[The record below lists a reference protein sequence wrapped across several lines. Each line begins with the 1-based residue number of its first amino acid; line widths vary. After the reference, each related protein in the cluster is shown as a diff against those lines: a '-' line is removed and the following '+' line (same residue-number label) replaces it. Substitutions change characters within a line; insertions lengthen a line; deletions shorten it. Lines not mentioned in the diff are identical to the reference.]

1 MCVVLAALAGWGAG
15 VASADVTLEADT
27 YVRSDTPSTNYGTTK
42 EIRARGGGSL
52 VINGLIRF
60 RVQGVGAVG
69 TAKLRVYVTDSSVGT
84 GSVFK
89 VLDNSWVENTIVW
102 PGPAPTGSA
111 LDSEPAGPSTGSW
124 VEYDVSS
131 FVTGDGTYSFQ
142 IQNSVSDAVYYSSR
156 EGSNAPQLVLTT
168 GGGTGTAP
176 ANQTAPSISGTTQVG
191 QTLHADPG
199 QWTGTGPITYGYQW
213 QQCTSG
219 TCTPI
224 SNAMQQD
231 YTLSGVDEGTTIRV
245 RVTATGAVA
254 PPGVAISSEVGPV
267 TAAQQ
272 TAPTNTQP
280 PAITGTPQQGQ
291 TLHASPGQ
299 WSGTGP
305 ITFAYQWRR
314 CSGPTCTDISNPNPN
329 PQDYLLVSDD
339 VNRTIKVTVTATG
352 AVAPPGMATSAAV
365 GPVAPFNAGAGV
377 TLMTAGDIACD
388 PTSSSFNGGNGTSSK
403 CRQKATS
410 DLLLAG
416 NPDAVLP
423 LGDLQYENAKLSDF
437 QASYDISWGRS
448 PLAGKTYPVVGNH
461 EYQTSG
467 ATGYYQYWQQ
477 KTGQDTAHQA
487 TKGYYSFDLGTWH
500 VIVLNSN
507 CSSAGGCGTTSPQGQ
522 WLRADLQSHADR
534 MHDRSL
540 APSPVQR
547 HEQWHG
553 QDEQRVQAALGPA
566 LPVRRRGRLQRP
578 RPSLRALRPADA
590 RWGVDRPPAFASS
603 SSGQAGSRRAA
614 PHRRWGTSRRSRKR
628 TASSS

>member
-124 VEYDVSS
+124 VEFDVSS

-142 IQNSVSDAVYYSSR
+142 LQNSVSDAVYYSSR

-224 SNAMQQD
+224 SNAVQQD
-231 YTLSGVDEGTTIRV
+231 YTLSARRRGYDDSRAGDRDGRGCSAGGGDLVRGGSGHSGPANLADEHA
-245 RVTATGAVA
+245 TARDHRH
-254 PPGVAISSEVGPV
+254 
-267 TAAQQ
+267 TAAGPDS
-272 TAPTNTQP
+272 AREPWSVVGDR
-280 PAITGTPQQGQ
+280 ADHLRVSVAALLWSD
-291 TLHASPGQ
+291 LHRHLEPESESPGLPAGLRRREPDDQ
-299 WSGTGP
+299 GDGDRHGGSRAARHGNVRCGRAGGS
-305 ITFAYQWRR
+305 IQRWRR
-314 CSGPTCTDISNPNPN
+314 C
-329 PQDYLLVSDD
+329 
-339 VNRTIKVTVTATG
+339 
-352 AVAPPGMATSAAV
+352 
-365 GPVAPFNAGAGV
+365 
-377 TLMTAGDIACD
+377 
-388 PTSSSFNGGNGTSSK
+388 
-403 CRQKATS
+403 
-410 DLLLAG
+410 
-416 NPDAVLP
+416 
-423 LGDLQYENAKLSDF
+423 
-437 QASYDISWGRS
+437 
-448 PLAGKTYPVVGNH
+448 
-461 EYQTSG
+461 
-467 ATGYYQYWQQ
+467 
-477 KTGQDTAHQA
+477 
-487 TKGYYSFDLGTWH
+487 
-500 VIVLNSN
+500 
-507 CSSAGGCGTTSPQGQ
+507 
-522 WLRADLQSHADR
+522 HA
-534 MHDRSL
+534 HDRR
-540 APSPVQR
+540 R
-547 HEQWHG
+547 H
-553 QDEQRVQAALGPA
+553 RV
-566 LPVRRRGRLQRP
+566 
-578 RPSLRALRPADA
+578 
-590 RWGVDRPPAFASS
+590 
-603 SSGQAGSRRAA
+603 
-614 PHRRWGTSRRSRKR
+614 
-628 TASSS
+628 